1 MGKNV
6 GIACFYCD
14 HLHQREHVA
23 ASMIGGLLKQLLPAS
38 RDIPKEVY
46 EAFEESMDQLGGRG
60 LRLPELIEL
69 FRVVLPSFDRVFMCI
84 DALDECLVEHR
95 IELFRSLRKI
105 MQNSKGLRLFL
116 TGRPYIPEEAKKYL
130 AIPAAVLNVL
140 PSQEDIARYLA
151 QKLDDDHDP
160 DVMDDGLRAEIMA
173 TIPRAFSQT

>member
-46 EAFEESMDQLGGRG
+46 EAFRKSMDQLGGRG

-69 FRVVLPSFDRVFMCI
+69 FCVVLPSFDRIFICI

-95 IELFRSLRKI
+95 MEFLRSLRKI
-105 MQNSKGLRLFL
+105 MQNSKGLRLSL
-116 TGRPYIPEEAKKYL
+116 TGRPHIPEEARKYL
-130 AIPAAVLNVL
+130 KIPAVILNVQ
-140 PSQEDIARYLA
+140 PSQDDITRYLVR
-151 QKLDDDHDP
+151 KLDDDPDP
-160 DVMDDGLRAEIMA
+160 DVMDGELRAEIMA
-173 TIPRAFSQT
+173 SIPRAFSKM